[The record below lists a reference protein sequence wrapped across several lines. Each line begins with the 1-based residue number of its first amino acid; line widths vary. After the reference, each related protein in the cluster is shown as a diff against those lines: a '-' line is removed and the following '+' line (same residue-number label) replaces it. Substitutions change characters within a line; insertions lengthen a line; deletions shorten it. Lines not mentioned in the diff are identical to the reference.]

1 MFYRHTLRPP
11 PKRRPRQTE
20 HFMASQLVRSVARA
34 TLSRGNVVRALSTTN
49 ALSAKDNVME
59 KWPAERFDKHFID
72 YLSRPEIDGWE
83 VRKALTE
90 LHDYDVIPDPK
101 VVEAALRA
109 CRREYISCIVVTILE
124 SSARLRAGFRKRIG
138 RSSMDTLL
146 TRFVFYTVFN
156 VKPVLTEL
164 GIPTPE
170 ELGYDKPEFFIPQPD
185 YWWEKKWYAEYGY
198 DKKPAFQF

>member
-1 MFYRHTLRPP
+1 TAAIRYAWQNAKEVLPYSSAGCAKVCCVEKGGRPH
-11 PKRRPRQTE
+11 QTE
-20 HFMASQLVRSVARA
+20 HCMASQLVRSVARA

-109 CRREYISCIVVTILE
+109 CRRVNDLALCVRFLEAIKIKCGSKKNREVVYGYIINEVCPP
-124 SSARLRAGFRKRIG
+124 
-138 RSSMDTLL
+138 LL
-146 TRFVFYTVFN
+146 T
-156 VKPVLTEL
+156 
-164 GIPTPE
+164 
-170 ELGYDKPEFFIPQPD
+170 
-185 YWWEKKWYAEYGY
+185 
-198 DKKPAFQF
+198 